1 MATIVIKDLADSI
14 DLDRQAMHAIT
25 GGARV
30 RGRPTV
36 LGRTIFRSAG
46 IIQPLTRPA
55 SAKAPVKAAA
65 KAAAKAATK

>member
-1 MATIVIKDLADSI
+1 MATIVIKDLAESI

-46 IIQPLTRPA
+46 IIKPLTRRVPA
-55 SAKAPVKAAA
+55 NAPIK
-65 KAAAKAATK
+65 